1 MWLVK
6 AALRRP
12 ITVLVAILGLLLAA
26 ALSIRRMPRD
36 LFPEL
41 GRPVLYLVE
50 TWPGMTPSQMEGLIA
65 TRFEYHFLY
74 LAGIEHI
81 ETRAIANTL
90 LTKLFFQP
98 DTDTSYAVAQTVAMA
113 YRATATMPK
122 GTPPPFIMRLDGGS
136 YPIANLVFES
146 TTRTDSEVQDV
157 VFSRIRPLLATMQG
171 VSAPPPIGG
180 APPMVMVSVDPKR
193 LQRYGMSPDEV
204 VAAIGST
211 NLTLPKGSVWIQ
223 DRQLLVEANF
233 TTSRPEDLDNVP
245 LRVGKGPTVYLRD
258 VGKAEM
264 AGDVVTNTVLVN
276 GRRAVHMPITKR
288 AGASTLGV
296 IEAVRNKFPE
306 FRAALPADI
315 NVRLVFDQSTYV
327 LNAIQA
333 LVSEAVLGALL
344 TGLAVVLF
352 LHDWRSAVVV
362 ILSIPTSI
370 LTALIVLGLAGQ
382 TINVMTLGGLV
393 LAVGILVDEATVAIE
408 NVNIHLAMHK
418 PKAVA
423 VRDAM
428 GEVQIPRLVA
438 MLCICAVFMPA
449 FYMVGTP
456 RALFASLALAVGLA
470 MISSFLISSTL
481 VPVLSVWVLR
491 VPAATRSGGPLAA
504 LRCAHA
510 RIGGWLLVRRYPI
523 VLVYLVLTA
532 GVLLVGGARLP
543 QELFP
548 RPDSDYLQMRIRGPL
563 GTDLGGTENLVRQV
577 VEEVSAEMGPLGVT
591 LSLADIGSPPPL
603 YPSDAVYVFNAGSD
617 AAVVLLALAKERGRP
632 IFEVEEALRR
642 RLSRRFPQVGFSFE
656 RADVLSQVLNVGPGA
671 PVDIVVVGQK
681 LKETRQYAE
690 KVRDQ
695 LAAIP
700 ELRDLAIPAPLD
712 SPALKIDLNRER
724 AGQLGV
730 TANQV
735 GRALAAADWSSQM
748 VNPLFWVDSK
758 GSSYFVAVRAA
769 EGSMNSIEDLR
780 NLPVMASLPFG
791 SERPMLRDVA
801 TIEQTKTQGE
811 YAHWDSRRFLRI
823 SANSATK
830 DLAGLARAVRA
841 AISRAGNPPSPDV
854 RIMVRGE
861 IQQMEETIGALQ
873 QGFVLAVIVVLL
885 LLAATFQSVRSA
897 IAIIFVVPAVL
908 AGVMLFLFCT
918 RTSLNVQSAIGAI
931 MAVGVAMANSV
942 LLVQFFHDRRRA
954 GVPVPVAAAEAAAG
968 RLRAILM
975 TSLCMVAGMTPMALG
990 LGEAGEQNASLG
1002 RAVVGGLV
1010 ASTLATLLV
1019 LPAMLSIV
1027 HGRGRHRSVSL
1038 DPGDP
1043 TSEHYADRETATS
1056 TTAEAVHGGGVLCGS

>member
-26 ALSIRRMPRD
+26 VLSIRRMPRD

-65 TRFEYHFLY
+65 ARFEYHFLY

-146 TTRTDSEVQDV
+146 STRTDSELLDV
-157 VFSRIRPLLATMQG
+157 VFSRIRPLLATMEG

-180 APPMVMVSVDPKR
+180 APRMVMVSLDPKR

-204 VAAIGST
+204 VAAIGGT
-211 NLTLPKGSVWIQ
+211 NLTLPKGSVWLD
-223 DRQLLVEANF
+223 DRQALIEANF
-233 TTSRPEDLDNVP
+233 STSRPEDLDNVP
-245 LRVGKGPTVYLRD
+245 LRMGKGATVYLRD
-258 VGKAEM
+258 VGKADI
-264 AGDVVTNTVLVN
+264 AGDVLTNTVLVN
-276 GRRAVHMPITKR
+276 GARAVHMPITKR

-296 IEAVRNKFPE
+296 IEAVRAKFPE
-306 FRAALPADI
+306 FRAALPADVS
-315 NVRLVFDQSTYV
+315 VRLVFDQSSYV
-327 LNAIQA
+327 LNAIHG
-333 LVSEAVLGALL
+333 LLSEAVLGALL
-344 TGLAVVLF
+344 TGVAVLLF
-352 LHDWRSAVVV
+352 LHDWRSAIVV
-362 ILSIPTSI
+362 IVSIPTSI
-370 LTALIVLGLAGQ
+370 LAALIVLSLAGE

-408 NVNIHLAMHK
+408 NVNLHLSMGK
-418 PKAVA
+418 PKGIA

-438 MLCICAVFMPA
+438 MLCICAVFLPA

-470 MISSFLISSTL
+470 MASSFLVSSTL
-481 VPVLSVWVLR
+481 VPVLSVWMLR
-491 VPAATRSGGPLAA
+491 SPASTGAGPLAA
-504 LRCAHA
+504 VRRAHA
-510 RIGGWLLVRRYPI
+510 RIGGWLLGNPYPS
-523 VLVYLVLTA
+523 VLAYLVAAA
-532 GVLLVGGARLP
+532 GLLFFGAPRLP

-548 RPDSDYLQMRIRGPL
+548 RPDSDYLQMRVRAPQ
-563 GTDLGGTENLVRQV
+563 GTDLDGTEAIVRRV
-577 VEEVSAEMGPLGVT
+577 VDEVSTEMGPGGVT

-603 YPSDAVYVFNAGSD
+603 YPSDAVYVFNTGPD
-617 AAVVLLALAKERGRP
+617 AAVVLMALAKGRGRS
-632 IFEVEEALRR
+632 ISQVEEILRG
-642 RLSRRFPQVGFSFE
+642 RLSKRLPLVGISFE
-656 RADVLSQVLNVGPGA
+656 RADVLSQVLSVGTGS
-671 PVDIVVVGQK
+671 PVDIVVIGQK

-690 KVRDQ
+690 RIRDE

-700 ELRDLAIPAPLD
+700 DLRDLAIPAPLD
-712 SPALKIDLNRER
+712 TPALKIDIDRER
-724 AGQLGV
+724 AAQLGV
-730 TANQV
+730 MPSQV
-735 GRALAAADWSSQM
+735 GRALAATDWSSQM

-769 EGSMNSIEDLR
+769 EDAMTSVEDVR
-780 NLPVMASLPFG
+780 GLPVMG
-791 SERPMLRDVA
+791 SSGSSAFQPERPLLRDVA
-801 TIEQTKTQGE
+801 TVALTKTQGE
-811 YAHWDSRRFLRI
+811 YAHWDSRRCLHI

-830 DLAGLARAVRA
+830 DLAGLAKAVRA
-841 AISRAGNPPSPDV
+841 AIARAGAPPSPDIRV
-854 RIMVRGE
+854 MVRGE

-873 QGFVLAVIVVLL
+873 QGFILAVVVVLL

-897 IAIIFVVPAVL
+897 VAIIVVVPAVL
-908 AGVMLFLFCT
+908 AGVVVFLLFT

-942 LLVQFFHDRRRA
+942 LLVQLFHDRRRA

-975 TSLCMVAGMTPMALG
+975 TSLCMLAGMTPMALG

-1002 RAVVGGLV
+1002 RAVVGGLL
-1010 ASTLATLLV
+1010 ASTLATLFV
-1019 LPAMLSIV
+1019 LPAVLCV
-1027 HGRGRHRSVSL
+1027 LHRGSRHRSVSL

-1043 TSEHYADRETATS
+1043 TSEHYVPSVA
-1056 TTAEAVHGGGVLCGS
+1056 AEAAARGGV